1 MTKIKFKCDECGFYW
16 EIDSDKAAPQKCA
29 VCNSSKVH
37 RSSLHKRFAKKS
49 RPKIRRK
56 FAVR

>member
-1 MTKIKFKCDECGFYW
+1 MTKNKFYCDECGFYW
-16 EIDSDKAAPQKCA
+16 EIDSAKPAPQSCV

-49 RPKIRRK
+49 RPKIRRS
-56 FAVR
+56 FSIR